1 MRILSLNYKGLASI
15 IMGAVQ
21 MRKGAKKA
29 ERGRKMLVESDKL
42 FPEYENQEQRFNLNR
57 IQSKR
62 DSMYSGSYASTLMDN
77 LNQNYANV
85 TEGAMSL
92 GSGGGSDVTALMQQG
107 KTASQAFNQVL
118 GLTEKLG
125 FDYEQEAN
133 KQLGDIVQRKL
144 ELELMKHQ
152 EKRYDANSLIAAG
165 ETQNNA
171 GAAAVLQGVEDIKDT
186 AMSVFLPGG
195 SLAKSAKGGRTI
207 ARQ

>member
-29 ERGRKMLVESDKL
+29 ERGKKMLVESDKL

-144 ELELMKHQ
+144 ELE
-152 EKRYDANSLIAAG
+152 
-165 ETQNNA
+165 
-171 GAAAVLQGVEDIKDT
+171 
-186 AMSVFLPGG
+186 
-195 SLAKSAKGGRTI
+195 
-207 ARQ
+207 